1 MVSGV
6 EMCSVMSLVTEMGR
20 DEKQF
25 AVKQFFLQLLE
36 IDTNSAQKC
45 LGLKGRRVDFLTP
58 KLEPKP
64 RPTHLT
70 IEKEVE

>member
-6 EMCSVMSLVTEMGR
+6 EMCPVMSLVTEMGK

-36 IDTNSAQKC
+36 IDTHSAQRF
-45 LGLKGRRVDFLTP
+45 LGLTGHRVDFLTP

-64 RPTHLT
+64 MPTH
-70 IEKEVE
+70 